1 MPTLH
6 PSFLKLHPAD
16 ELREARELEPI
27 PFPRGGA
34 EGLDA
39 PVSRI
44 GRWDPR
50 TDAIAQAE
58 RALKAVEG
66 RFAELRQLLDE
77 SGDDDDRPRAA

>member
-6 PSFLKLHPAD
+6 PSFLKLHSAE
-16 ELREARELEPI
+16 ELRESSELAPI
-27 PFPRGGA
+27 PFPRH
-34 EGLDA
+34 LDEAA

>member
-1 MPTLH
+1 MPTLD
-6 PSFLKLHPAD
+6 PSFLKLHPAE

-27 PFPRGGA
+27 PFPRAGA
-34 EGLDA
+34 ERAEL

-50 TDAIAQAE
+50 IDAIAQAE

-66 RFAELRQLLDE
+66 RFADLRQLLDE

>member
-6 PSFLKLHPAD
+6 PSFLKLHPAE

-27 PFPRGGA
+27 PFPRGE
-34 EGLDA
+34 EGL